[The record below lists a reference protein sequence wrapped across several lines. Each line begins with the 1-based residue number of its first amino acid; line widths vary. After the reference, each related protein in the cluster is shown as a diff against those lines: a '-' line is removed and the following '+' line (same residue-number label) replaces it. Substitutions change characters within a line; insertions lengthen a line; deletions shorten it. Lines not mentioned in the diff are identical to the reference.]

1 MLDLKSKSQFLTVK
15 FSFFMMQ
22 KYSKNPMKNNKRGK
36 ETHPPPPPT
45 PKAWYFNILI
55 LEKSDVHLI
64 CTGSYSLFNSW
75 EFNFY
80 GF

>member
-1 MLDLKSKSQFLTVK
+1 
-15 FSFFMMQ
+15 MMQ

-36 ETHPPPPPT
+36 ETHPPPT
-45 PKAWYFNILI
+45 PEAWYFNILI
-55 LEKSDVHLI
+55 LVFEKSDVHLI
-64 CTGSYSLFNSW
+64 CTCSYSVFNSW